1 MSHITANDLKTRG
14 ISAIETLLTDGR
26 TEAVVSVRGAD
37 RYVVMDLAHYQR
49 LREFELEAALA
60 ESRAEVAA
68 GRYVIESPQAHLA
81 RLQAMIASDVATS
94 AAAPEPSPTAAATRQ
109 VRNKP
114 PAASAQRGE
123 FGKRAKRRAG

>member
-1 MSHITANDLKTRG
+1 
-14 ISAIETLLTDGR
+14 
-26 TEAVVSVRGAD
+26 
-37 RYVVMDLAHYQR
+37 
-49 LREFELEAALA
+49 
-60 ESRAEVAA
+60 VAA

-94 AAAPEPSPTAAATRQ
+94 AAAPQPSPTAAATRQ
-109 VRNKP
+109 VRSKP